1 MDDAFDCFYRR
12 HLPLI
17 FAAALAK
24 TADRSQAEDMV
35 QETMLRAWRHFPSL
49 AERDVNGQR
58 GWLLTTLRHRAIEEW
73 RRQGPGTVSEEATVP
88 SEGPAVPSVELGL
101 DVARV
106 LARLPDTE
114 RELVVLRYFHQLNS
128 RDIGEV
134 LGMPEGTVRRK
145 LAEIRAALAEQLAEW
160 RDNG

>member
-1 MDDAFDCFYRR
+1 MDDAFDCFHRK

-24 TADRSQAEDMV
+24 TADRGHAEDLV
-35 QETMLRAWRHFPSL
+35 QETMLRAWRHFTLL

-58 GWLLTTLRHRAIEEW
+58 AWLLTALRHRAIEEW
-73 RRQGPGTVSEEATVP
+73 RRQETRAVSEEPAIPSGGPTVP
-88 SEGPAVPSVELGL
+88 PVELGL
-101 DVARV
+101 DVARA

-134 LGMPEGTVRRK
+134 MGMPEGTVRRK
-145 LAEIRAALAEQLAEW
+145 LAEIRAALAEQLNEW
-160 RDNG
+160 RDTG

>member
-1 MDDAFDCFYRR
+1 MDDAFDCFYRK

-24 TADRSQAEDMV
+24 TADRGHAEDLV
-35 QETMLRAWRHFPSL
+35 QETMLRAWRHFTLL
-49 AERDVNGQR
+49 AKRDVNGQR
-58 GWLLTTLRHRAIEEW
+58 AWLLTALRHRAIEEW
-73 RRQGPGTVSEEATVP
+73 RRQETRAVSEGAAGT
-88 SEGPAVPSVELGL
+88 SEGPTILPIELGL
-101 DVARV
+101 DVAKA
-106 LARLPDTE
+106 LSRLPDVE

-145 LAEIRAALAEQLAEW
+145 LAEIRAALAKQLDEW
-160 RDNG
+160 RDIG

>member
-1 MDDAFDCFYRR
+1 MDDAFDCFYRK

-24 TADRSQAEDMV
+24 TADRGHAEDLV
-35 QETMLRAWRHFPSL
+35 QETMLRAWRHFTLL

-58 GWLLTTLRHRAIEEW
+58 AWLLTALRHRAIEEW
-73 RRQGPGTVSEEATVP
+73 RRQETRAVSEETVIP
-88 SEGPAVPSVELGL
+88 SGGPAIPSVELGL
-101 DVARV
+101 DVARA
-106 LARLPDTE
+106 LSKLPDTE

-145 LAEIRAALAEQLAEW
+145 LAEIRAALAKQLDEW
-160 RDNG
+160 RDIG